1 FSGKSRA
8 SLIAAILT
16 ADPPLLRQLQPMTPP
31 TLERVVKKCLAK
43 DPEDRWQSA
52 SDLASELKWSAESPS
67 SPIAAEPPS
76 RQTNWGRI
84 CRLVALGVLAM
95 AVAFVLGMR
104 WQRDTATIA
113 QFEVNPPPKTY
124 FNFRGL
130 AGPPAPSPDGKKLA
144 FVAFSQG
151 KAGSLG
157 LWLRSLDS
165 AEARFLPGTE
175 SAVYPFWSPDGCFLA
190 FFMAGKLKKLD
201 LASGSPI
208 PICDVSEGRGGTW
221 STEGAILFGNRTDGL
236 FRVAASGGKPV
247 RLTTLDENRH
257 ETSHRFPQ
265 FLPDQKHFLFVGQ
278 APHIPSANF
287 FVASLDSPKPMLLE
301 GVNSRAVFS
310 GGYLLYTQDTSLLA
324 RRFNPNRLQFTGEPI
339 SLAEHVQS
347 DPQFNYS
354 AFSVSQTLL
363 AYQ

>member
-1 FSGKSRA
+1 PTEMTTDEATLTGKGAMVATFQYMAPEQLEGKEADPRTDIFALGEVIYEMTTARPAFSGKSRA

-84 CRLVALGVLAM
+84 CRLLALGVLAM

-130 AGPPAPSPDGKKLA
+130 AGPPAPS
-144 FVAFSQG
+144 
-151 KAGSLG
+151 
-157 LWLRSLDS
+157 
-165 AEARFLPGTE
+165 
-175 SAVYPFWSPDGCFLA
+175 
-190 FFMAGKLKKLD
+190 
-201 LASGSPI
+201 
-208 PICDVSEGRGGTW
+208 
-221 STEGAILFGNRTDGL
+221 
-236 FRVAASGGKPV
+236 
-247 RLTTLDENRH
+247 
-257 ETSHRFPQ
+257 
-265 FLPDQKHFLFVGQ
+265 
-278 APHIPSANF
+278 
-287 FVASLDSPKPMLLE
+287 
-301 GVNSRAVFS
+301 
-310 GGYLLYTQDTSLLA
+310 
-324 RRFNPNRLQFTGEPI
+324 
-339 SLAEHVQS
+339 
-347 DPQFNYS
+347 
-354 AFSVSQTLL
+354 
-363 AYQ
+363 